1 MSDLKIGQKIELSD
15 GSYVNVVKKLGEGG
29 QGAVYSVKSN
39 SGETYALKWYIS
51 QGIIY
56 NQDFYR
62 NLDYNI
68 RLGSPAPSFIWP
80 LKLAIRQLGS
90 YGYIMD
96 LRPSNYIEFGKF
108 FKSSFFKDAKFSS
121 RQAQIHA
128 ALCIVDGFRH
138 LHIKGFSY
146 KDINDGNFFINPKT
160 GNVLICDND
169 NVTANNI
176 EGLIG
181 GKARY
186 MAAEVVNGSRP
197 NINSDFFSLAIIL
210 YRIFM
215 IDHPMEG
222 KRTLQPCLTDEIQKK
237 VYGNDMVFCWDVDLD
252 VNRPDKINHKNSIYN
267 WSHSP
272 LSLRQIFTKAL
283 SRRAVL
289 YPEQRVRDIEW
300 KNYLLKLR
308 ANSICCPSG
317 LHDIL
322 SDESID
328 KCPRCQCSID
338 MHRIPRIEFKDFS
351 YAITDKKIFY
361 LNDSLIPYGLGVVY
375 KGKNGPEIGLK
386 NLSGVTWSLETAS
399 GNILQIKNGDC
410 FPLRNGMQIVFNG
423 VTRCRIVMK

>member
-338 MHRIPRIEFKDFS
+338 MHRIPRIKFKDFS

-361 LNDSLIPYGLGVVY
+361 LNDSLIPYGLGVVC
-375 KGKNGPEIGLK
+375 KGKNGLEIGLK
-386 NLSGVTWSLETAS
+386 NLFGVTWSLETAS
-399 GNILQIKNGDC
+399 GIYFKLKKVNVSHYEMECNR
-410 FPLRNGMQIVFNG
+410 F
-423 VTRCRIVMK
+423 